1 MAQEHRA
8 DYPSLWAA
16 IESIAPQIGCV
27 PQILSG
33 WVKKVE
39 IDSGQRLVTTTSDA
53 QHIKELEREVKGLR
67 RANDI
72 LKTASAFFAQAEL
85 DRRLKSRRPISTAT
99 AMLTGP
105 TRPGC
110 NSTAKAFAWRAA
122 RWSGL
127 YGAWGCRAHIGAR
140 ACAPPSQTHRHRARW
155 TASIGSSTLA
165 SPTSCGCRTSLMSIS
180 GRAGRAGRAVVF
192 VVDVYALRIV
202 DWRVG
207 KSMQTNFVLDA
218 LEQALYERQPA
229 ANVLL
234 HHSDS
239 V

>member
-27 PQILSG
+27 PQILNG

-39 IDSGQRLVTTTSDA
+39 VDSGQRLVTTTSDA
-53 QHIKELEREVKGLR
+53 QHIKEL
-67 RANDI
+67 
-72 LKTASAFFAQAEL
+72 AEL